1 MHIWF
6 MYSVGRLLLPL
17 LIAASIPGAWSTS
30 AVAGAAPPLVDASST
45 EQMIGITATGPQA
58 DLEAFTTRSGFPS
71 KQMDSPDG
79 WELFVVFPPRSNA
92 SDVAAFLDRLRGS
105 EFSTL
110 QVRSVMAPAS
120 P

>member
-1 MHIWF
+1 MHA
-6 MYSVGRLLLPL
+6 VGRLLLPL
-17 LIAASIPGAWSTS
+17 LIAASTPGAWSTP
-30 AVAGAAPPLVDASST
+30 AIAGAAPALVDALRT
-45 EQMIGITATGPQA
+45 KQLIGITATGPQA
-58 DLEAFTTRSGFPS
+58 DLDRLQAFAVSSGFPN

-79 WELFVVFPPRSNA
+79 WELFVVFPPSSNA

-110 QVRSVMAPAS
+110 QVRSAIAPAS